1 MSSWECEPWE
11 TTLVICSC
19 VVHHRRLHTSSGLGN
34 TDGRQNFWKS
44 IGSCQKEVCVWL
56 CDSGCV
62 WLWLCVTP
70 LAVCDSGCVWLQL
83 CVTLAVWD
91 WLAGSLNE
99 LSFASSSFCLT
110 LPGSPRLFRIWTLGD
125 QPGSELGAMWSKLR
139 QWQNSGSVGLE
150 CLTQNSW
157 HYEIILGVMINK
169 GQWCLHTGAVRIYTL
184 NMTVFLGGN

>member
-1 MSSWECEPWE
+1 MWALRNNTSNLFLCCPSSPLTHILW
-11 TTLVICSC
+11 VGK
-19 VVHHRRLHTSSGLGN
+19 HR
-34 TDGRQNFWKS
+34 WKAELL
-44 IGSCQKEVCVWL
+44 EVNRKL
-56 CDSGCV
+56 PERG
-62 WLWLCVTP
+62 LCVTVWLRLCVT
-70 LAVCDSGCVWLQL
+70 LAVCDCVTLTVCDSGCVWLQL